1 MRAKQLFELNF
12 DSIFR
17 NNEASENT
25 FETKT
30 AENEIVDD
38 NFDEFVPSSSE
49 MEGFRIVKSTDKQK
63 ENIDQECL
71 I

>member
-1 MRAKQLFELNF
+1 MKAKNLFELNS